1 LFDPNP
7 LPELRLSQ
15 EIYFHSRQLCTR
27 NIYRPELFTHLNG
40 AAGSTKAAR
49 AWRSQNNHETYFHQH
64 FGNVVIRQPGV
75 GRADHINVN
84 IHTGYR
90 PDHTGAQG
98 KPAEA
103 HWRRTGKWI
112 AYRRRGLEDGK
123 ERTRLN
129 AEERD
134 MREDNSGKLSAA
146 DKAKLTNQQNNLSK
160 GIYQQKHD
168 AQTQP
173 KPANQV
179 NARDRAQQKRIGEGM
194 ENGSLTAG
202 EASKL
207 EKKETK
213 LNAEQRDMRE
223 DNGGKLTPAEKAK
236 VNGQQ
241 NKVSKQIYR
250 AKHNGRHQ
258 RG

>member
-1 LFDPNP
+1 M
-7 LPELRLSQ
+7 LSFASLASVAQTTSTSTSTPVTGQTIQ
-15 EIYFHSRQLCTR
+15 ERKENQQKRIG
-27 NIYRPELFTHLNG
+27 E
-40 AAGSTKAAR
+40 
-49 AWRSQNNHETYFHQH
+49 
-64 FGNVVIRQPGV
+64 
-75 GRADHINVN
+75 
-84 IHTGYR
+84 
-90 PDHTGAQG
+90 
-98 KPAEA
+98 
-103 HWRRTGKWI
+103 
-112 AYRRRGLEDGK
+112 GLENGSLTAGEASKMEKK
-123 ERTRLN
+123 ETRLN

-134 MREDNSGKLSAA
+134 LREDNSGKLSAA

-168 AQTQP
+168 AQIQP

-179 NARDRAQQKRIGEGM
+179 NARDRAQQKRIGEGL

>member
-1 LFDPNP
+1 MKRTFISILAM
-7 LPELRLSQ
+7 LSFASLASVAQTAPASTSTPVTGQTIQ
-15 EIYFHSRQLCTR
+15 ERKENQQKRIG
-27 NIYRPELFTHLNG
+27 E
-40 AAGSTKAAR
+40 
-49 AWRSQNNHETYFHQH
+49 
-64 FGNVVIRQPGV
+64 
-75 GRADHINVN
+75 
-84 IHTGYR
+84 
-90 PDHTGAQG
+90 
-98 KPAEA
+98 
-103 HWRRTGKWI
+103 
-112 AYRRRGLEDGK
+112 GLENGSLTSGEAAKLEKK
-123 ERTRLN
+123 ETKLN

-134 MREDNSGKLSAA
+134 MREDNGGKLTAA
-146 DKAKLTNQQNNLSK
+146 EKAKLTKQQNNLSK
-160 GIYQQKHD
+160 SIYQQKHD

-173 KPANQV
+173 KPTNEV
-179 NARDRAQQKRIGEGM
+179 NARDRAQQKRIGEGL

-241 NKVSKQIYR
+241 NKLSKQIYR
-250 AKHNGRHQ
+250 TKHNGRHQ